1 MPTQLVDTNIISELA
16 RPRPNPGVLAWAS
29 RQSSISLSVVTVE
42 ELYYGLAWKPNQ
54 RVSDWLEGFLSSRC
68 EVLPVT
74 VEVAK
79 RCGTL
84 RGLLTARGIRRTQAD
99 LLIAATAEVHQL
111 TLVTRNVGDFQ
122 ECAIALLNPFSA

>member
-1 MPTQLVDTNIISELA
+1 M
-16 RPRPNPGVLAWAS
+16 
-29 RQSSISLSVVTVE
+29 E

-54 RVSDWLEGFLSSRC
+54 RVSEWLEGFLNSRC
-68 EVLPVT
+68 EVLSVT

-84 RGLLTARGIRRTQAD
+84 RGLLTARGISRTQAD

>member
-1 MPTQLVDTNIISELA
+1 MPAQLVDTNIISELA

-29 RQSSISLSVVTVE
+29 RQSLISLSVVTVE

-54 RVSDWLEGFLSSRC
+54 RVSEWLEGFLNSRC

-84 RGLLTARGIRRTQAD
+84 RGLLTARGISRTQAD

-111 TLVTRNVGDFQ
+111 TLVTRNIGDFQ